1 MSYLYLYE
9 NNGMG
14 YYVCIYTYIYGK
26 YNAYFYILEFIS
38 N

>member
-14 YYVCIYTYIYGK
+14 YYVCIYIYGK

-38 N
+38 K